1 MQSVHIRMNSS
12 LRPPLKKS
20 SAYVFPFLFLHM
32 GTTVVFK
39 QELGTYIP
47 VNNTYVKQFTEK
59 KRRVSSAYSR
69 RSAEIQSGPGALFKC
84 CF

>member
-1 MQSVHIRMNSS
+1 
-12 LRPPLKKS
+12 
-20 SAYVFPFLFLHM
+20 M

-84 CF
+84 CFWRSDAKETKERMGNRS